1 VKVCTTDTR
10 IICDFRENRHGEGR
24 NFRVRVNEIVLKVVE
39 WECDSLRGKRDL
51 VKTVHC
57 DTECTICSLVSNSI
71 RRYQEN
77 TPTEE
82 GGVTAQPEGQRKLNQ
97 FYLLLTQTSGS
108 NTKRCQCQ
116 HCYTVSAL
124 LHSVSAA
131 TQCQRC
137 STVSA
142 LLHSVSTATQCQR
155 CYTVSAL
162 LHSVSAAPRC
172 ERCYTVSVPPH
183 SVSAA
188 YTVSALLHGVSAATQ
203 CQYRPT
209 VSALL
214 HSVSTAPQCQHCYT
228 VSALLQSVST
238 ATQHQHSSC
247 DDKCDSRRKSKK
259 SAIMRTSTS
268 CDQFER
274 TLTVTRNVGYPEREL
289 NPELLTVWRGQ
300 VTVTAATFYSLHCHQ
315 SRLFVTL
322 EKECLERKFTFSDK
336 PSPMNDTIH
345 TSLGWEPDRKS
356 DGSSCV
362 GIPL

>member
-1 VKVCTTDTR
+1 MKVCTTDTR

-183 SVSAA
+183 SVSIATQCQHC
-188 YTVSALLHGVSAATQ
+188 YKVSALLHNTNTRAAMTNVIAGGSPRKAPSWELPPAATNSKEHSLLLGMWDIRKGNWTRSSWLSGVGRWPW
-203 CQYRPT
+203 RPP
-209 VSALL
+209 L
-214 HSVSTAPQCQHCYT
+214 STPCIVTNHDYL
-228 VSALLQSVST
+228 SPW
-238 ATQHQHSSC
+238 
-247 DDKCDSRRKSKK
+247 RRN
-259 SAIMRTSTS
+259 A
-268 CDQFER
+268 
-274 TLTVTRNVGYPEREL
+274 
-289 NPELLTVWRGQ
+289 
-300 VTVTAATFYSLHCHQ
+300 
-315 SRLFVTL
+315 
-322 EKECLERKFTFSDK
+322 
-336 PSPMNDTIH
+336 
-345 TSLGWEPDRKS
+345 
-356 DGSSCV
+356 
-362 GIPL
+362 